1 MGRSGGWNV
10 VKWSTAIHTIG
21 QCLPNLPRPGRNM
34 SGRWQVQHF
43 HAFEVPHDA
52 SQNATLSRNF
62 RKPGT
67 VVGVALLD
75 CCVLEPNLRVVMV

>member
-1 MGRSGGWNV
+1 MVRCEV
-10 VKWSTAIHTIG
+10 VNGHSHNWAVFAQFAPPWAEHVLST
-21 QCLPNLPRPGRNM
+21 
-34 SGRWQVQHF
+34 GRWQVQHF

-52 SQNATLSRNF
+52 SQNATFSRNF